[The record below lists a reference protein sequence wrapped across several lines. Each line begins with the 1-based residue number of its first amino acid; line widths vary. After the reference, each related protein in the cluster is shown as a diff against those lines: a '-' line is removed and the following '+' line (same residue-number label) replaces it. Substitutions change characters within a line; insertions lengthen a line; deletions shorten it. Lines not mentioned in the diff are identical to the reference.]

1 MGMGKAK
8 IRRKATSSS
17 SSDVIP
23 FDENEIQYL
32 RSELAAL
39 NTSFKKLTEFVQEGK

>member
-1 MGMGKAK
+1 MGMDKAK

-17 SSDVIP
+17 SSDAIP

-39 NTSFKKLTEFVQEGK
+39 NTSLKKLTEFVQEGK